1 MTVSYIASLK
11 TTRMGAVINAI
22 DANASPGSIEIG
34 TAGMAAVLCTIPLAK
49 PSFSENGGVI
59 TMLGT
64 PVSANGSATDTA
76 AAARIK
82 DGGGNMVVT
91 GLTVGATQGFDI
103 VLTSTAITSGQ
114 PVTLNSMTITHAP

>member
-11 TTRMGAVINAI
+11 TTRMVAVVNAI
-22 DANASPGSIEIG
+22 DANASPGFIEIG
-34 TAGMAAVLCTIPLAK
+34 TAGMAAVLCAIPLAK

-91 GLTVGATQGFDI
+91 GLTVGASQGFDI

-114 PVTLNSMTITHAP
+114 PVTLNSMTITHSP